1 MSEEIVKSFIPSGND
16 SELIDVIKEDA
27 IVSIKMSTG
36 YYKRIQNVIAFL
48 IEGKSVQEVQ
58 DSHKAIASRNIT
70 EPWIFQYETLLILCK
85 EFEKAAH
92 ENKFIEKIT
101 IAELNGTIISLNP
114 VPNFT
119 PLTYTQIQNNIL
131 QINVILE

>member
-101 IAELNGTIISLNP
+101 IAELRDAMANAEERLAKEEEKEREDAQKKQKESD
-114 VPNFT
+114 
-119 PLTYTQIQNNIL
+119 Q
-131 QINVILE
+131 

>member
-1 MSEEIVKSFIPSGND
+1 MSEEIVKSFIPSGKD

-27 IVSIKMSTG
+27 IVSVKMSTG

-70 EPWIFQYETLLILCK
+70 EPWIFQYETLLILCR
-85 EFEKAAH
+85 EFEKNAH
-92 ENKFIEKIT
+92 EGNFIEKIT
-101 IAELNGTIISLNP
+101 IAELREAMANAEERLAKEDTKEREDAEKKQKKSG
-114 VPNFT
+114 
-119 PLTYTQIQNNIL
+119 Q
-131 QINVILE
+131 

>member
-1 MSEEIVKSFIPSGND
+1 MSEEIVKSFIPSGKD

-27 IVSIKMSTG
+27 IVSVKMSTG

-70 EPWIFQYETLLILCK
+70 EPWIFQYETLLILCR
-85 EFEKAAH
+85 EFEKNAH
-92 ENKFIEKIT
+92 EGNFIEKIT
-101 IAELNGTIISLNP
+101 IAELREAMANAEERLAKEDAKEREDAQKKQKESG
-114 VPNFT
+114 
-119 PLTYTQIQNNIL
+119 Q
-131 QINVILE
+131 

>member
-16 SELIDVIKEDA
+16 NEVIDVIKEDA
-27 IVSIKMSTG
+27 VVSIKMSTG

-48 IEGKSVQEVQ
+48 IEGKSLQEVQ
-58 DSHKAIASRNIT
+58 DSHKIIASRNIK

-92 ENKFIEKIT
+92 ENNFIDKMT
-101 IAELNGTIISLNP
+101 IAELREAMTKAEERAAKEEEKEREEAAKKKSD
-114 VPNFT
+114 
-119 PLTYTQIQNNIL
+119 Q
-131 QINVILE
+131 

>member
-16 SELIDVIKEDA
+16 NEVIDVIKEDA
-27 IVSIKMSTG
+27 VVSIKMSTG

-48 IEGKSVQEVQ
+48 IEGKSLQEVQ
-58 DSHKAIASRNIT
+58 DSHKMIASRNIT

-101 IAELNGTIISLNP
+101 IAELRDAMANAEERLAKEEEKEREDAQKKQKESD
-114 VPNFT
+114 
-119 PLTYTQIQNNIL
+119 Q
-131 QINVILE
+131 

>member
-16 SELIDVIKEDA
+16 NEVIDVIKEDA

-101 IAELNGTIISLNP
+101 IAELRDAMANAEERLAKEEEKEREDAQKKQKESD
-114 VPNFT
+114 
-119 PLTYTQIQNNIL
+119 Q
-131 QINVILE
+131 

>member
-16 SELIDVIKEDA
+16 NEVIDVIKEDA
-27 IVSIKMSTG
+27 VVSIKMSTG

-101 IAELNGTIISLNP
+101 IAELRDAMANAEERLAKEEEKEREDAQKKQKESD
-114 VPNFT
+114 
-119 PLTYTQIQNNIL
+119 Q
-131 QINVILE
+131 

>member
-1 MSEEIVKSFIPSGND
+1 MSEEIVKSFIPSGKD

-27 IVSIKMSTG
+27 IVSVKMSTG

-70 EPWIFQYETLLILCK
+70 EPWIFQYETLLILCR
-85 EFEKAAH
+85 EFEKNAH
-92 ENKFIEKIT
+92 EGNFIEKIT
-101 IAELNGTIISLNP
+101 IAELREAMANAEERLAKEDAKEREDAEKKQKKSG
-114 VPNFT
+114 
-119 PLTYTQIQNNIL
+119 Q
-131 QINVILE
+131 

>member
-1 MSEEIVKSFIPSGND
+1 MSEEIVKSFIPSGKD

-27 IVSIKMSTG
+27 IVSVKMSTG

-70 EPWIFQYETLLILCK
+70 EPWIFQYETLLILCR
-85 EFEKAAH
+85 EFEKNAH
-92 ENKFIEKIT
+92 ENNFIEKIT
-101 IAELNGTIISLNP
+101 IAELREAMSNAEERLAKEDAKEREDAEKKQKKSG
-114 VPNFT
+114 
-119 PLTYTQIQNNIL
+119 Q
-131 QINVILE
+131 

>member
-1 MSEEIVKSFIPSGND
+1 MSEEIVKSFIPSGKD

-27 IVSIKMSTG
+27 IVSVKMSTG

-70 EPWIFQYETLLILCK
+70 EPWIFQYETLLILCR
-85 EFEKAAH
+85 EFEKNAH
-92 ENKFIEKIT
+92 ENNFIEKIT
-101 IAELNGTIISLNP
+101 IAELREAMSNAEERLAKEDAKEREDAEKKQKESG
-114 VPNFT
+114 
-119 PLTYTQIQNNIL
+119 Q
-131 QINVILE
+131 

>member
-48 IEGKSVQEVQ
+48 IEGKSLQEVQ
-58 DSHKAIASRNIT
+58 DSHKIIASRNIK

-92 ENKFIEKIT
+92 ENNFIDKMT
-101 IAELNGTIISLNP
+101 IAELREAMTKAEERAAKEEEKEREEAAKKKSD
-114 VPNFT
+114 
-119 PLTYTQIQNNIL
+119 Q
-131 QINVILE
+131 

>member
-48 IEGKSVQEVQ
+48 IEGKSLQEVQ
-58 DSHKAIASRNIT
+58 DSHKIIASRNIK

-101 IAELNGTIISLNP
+101 IAELRDAMANAEERLAKEEEKEREDAQKKQKESD
-114 VPNFT
+114 
-119 PLTYTQIQNNIL
+119 Q
-131 QINVILE
+131 

>member
-1 MSEEIVKSFIPSGND
+1 M
-16 SELIDVIKEDA
+16 
-27 IVSIKMSTG
+27 
-36 YYKRIQNVIAFL
+36 
-48 IEGKSVQEVQ
+48 QEVQ

-101 IAELNGTIISLNP
+101 IAELRDAMANAEERLAKEEEKEREDAQKKQKESD
-114 VPNFT
+114 
-119 PLTYTQIQNNIL
+119 Q
-131 QINVILE
+131 